1 MLNEFTIEVLKA
13 TGETTYMIIISTLGA
28 ILLGWPIGTIVFINQ
43 SLTDRPLIARGLNM
57 LINTTRSIPF
67 LIFMVAIIPLTRWLV
82 GTAIGIQAA
91 IIPLTLGATPLVAR
105 LIIQNYEQLPTGII
119 EYGLSI
125 GATPYQMIRFML
137 RQETLPMFID
147 TVSMTAITL
156 VSYSALAGAL
166 GGGGLG
172 DLAIRYGYQ
181 RFDTLTMLI
190 TTAILV
196 VMVHGIQWLSDHLRQ
211 KIQH

>member
-13 TGETTYMIIISTLGA
+13 TGETTYMIMLSTLGA
-28 ILLGWPIGTIVFINQ
+28 ILLGWPIGTLVFIHQ
-43 SLTDRPLIARGLNM
+43 SLSHQPLVARGLKA

-67 LIFMVAIIPLTRWLV
+67 LIFMVAIIPLTRWLI
-82 GTAIGIQAA
+82 GTAIGTNAA
-91 IIPLTLGATPLVAR
+91 IIPLTLGATPLFAR
-105 LIIQNYEQLPTGII
+105 LIIQNYEQLPSGII

-125 GATPYQMIRFML
+125 GATPIEMIRFML
-137 RQETLPMFID
+137 RQETTPSFID
-147 TVSMTAITL
+147 AVSMTAITL

-181 RFDTLTMLI
+181 RFDTFTMCI
-190 TTAILV
+190 TTIILV
-196 VMVHGIQWLSDHLRQ
+196 VMVHSIQWLGDHIRQ